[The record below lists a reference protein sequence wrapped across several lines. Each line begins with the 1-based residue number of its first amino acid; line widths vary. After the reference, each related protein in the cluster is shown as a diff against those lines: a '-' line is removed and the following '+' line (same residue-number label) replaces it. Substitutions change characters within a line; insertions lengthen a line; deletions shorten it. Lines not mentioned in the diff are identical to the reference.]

1 MRLDKLLANSGF
13 GSRKDVKKIVKAGAV
28 MIDGEPAKDVK
39 THVDPENRT
48 SRYTES
54 RQTIVNLFMS

>member
-1 MRLDKLLANSGF
+1 
-13 GSRKDVKKIVKAGAV
+13 